1 MTREE
6 LIDALASYY
15 HIESNG
21 SQFQGGCT
29 ILGKDGEYRWLTLE
43 NVVEALEDYC
53 EEDDYDDY
61 DDADYEVGFN
71 PYLGCYDDDC

>member
-15 HIESNG
+15 HIDPNG
-21 SQFQGGCT
+21 RAFDCGGT
-29 ILGKDGEYRWLTLE
+29 VLGDDGEYRWFTM
-43 NVVEALEDYC
+43 NKVIDILEDYC